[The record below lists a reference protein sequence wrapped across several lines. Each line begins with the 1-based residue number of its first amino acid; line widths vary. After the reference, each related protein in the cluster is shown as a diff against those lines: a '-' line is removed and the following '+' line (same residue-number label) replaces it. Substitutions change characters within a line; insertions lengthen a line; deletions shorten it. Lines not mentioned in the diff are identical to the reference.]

1 MDNTTWKITL
11 WDNVIFQNGK
21 KMTAQSVI
29 DSWKRTMELNA
40 RLNELL
46 FIDTMTA
53 DGQVLT
59 IQTTKP
65 VPSFLSNLCEPVT
78 GILDVSA
85 ETDPAVQPIG
95 TVLHGK
101 KLMR

>member
-1 MDNTTWKITL
+1 
-11 WDNVIFQNGK
+11 
-21 KMTAQSVI
+21 
-29 DSWKRTMELNA
+29 MELNA

-95 TVLHGK
+95 TGPYMAKSYEVK
-101 KLMR
+101 KQCVVGAIRQLLGWQTGIGRRHFQHYR